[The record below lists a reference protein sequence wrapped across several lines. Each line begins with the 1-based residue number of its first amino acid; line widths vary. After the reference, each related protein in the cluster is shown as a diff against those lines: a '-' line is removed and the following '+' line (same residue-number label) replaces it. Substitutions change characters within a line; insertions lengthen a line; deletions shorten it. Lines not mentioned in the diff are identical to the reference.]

1 MRAIRLRAAHNL
13 VHEHATFRSVAAH
26 NFSHIS
32 TFRMRREFRRGDA
45 GLFGGHLLRVDAR
58 ERNRMTI
65 RVRTIPAWLALAGAV
80 LTLAACDEPQAEQA
94 PAPPQVSVITLQPSP
109 RPYIRELPGRI
120 APTRVA
126 EVRARVAGIVLERT
140 FQQGADVKAGDV
152 LYRID
157 PVRFE
162 VELRAAEAALAKAQ
176 AVLDQ
181 AEQQAR
187 RVEKLAS
194 GNAATQAQHEAAIA
208 TFRQAEADVA
218 ARKADVARAKL
229 DVDYTTVR
237 LPISGRIGRALVTE
251 GALVGQGE
259 ATHLATVQQL
269 DPVYADFTQSAGE
282 LQQLR
287 RDLESGA
294 LEQVAPDAAK
304 VQLVLDDGT
313 LYPHPGKL
321 LFSDASVDP
330 STGQVTLRGEFPNP
344 KRELLPGM
352 YVRVQIV
359 QGTDG
364 DALAVPQQAVQ
375 RNDSGGGEVFVVR
388 ADNRAVLRP
397 VRAGRLVD
405 GEWVVIEGVEPGDR
419 IVVEGFQKFEP
430 GDVVNPLPW
439 DGTQSA
445 ATSPGAE
452 VQGAE
457 PVSVRY
463 STAR

>member
-1 MRAIRLRAAHNL
+1 MRIQTHAIPTW
-13 VHEHATFRSVAAH
+13 V
-26 NFSHIS
+26 
-32 TFRMRREFRRGDA
+32 
-45 GLFGGHLLRVDAR
+45 
-58 ERNRMTI
+58 
-65 RVRTIPAWLALAGAV
+65 ALACAMVG
-80 LTLAACDEPQAEQA
+80 LAACDEPQAEQVV
-94 PAPPQVSVITLQPSP
+94 APPQVSVITLQPSP

-126 EVRARVAGIVLERT
+126 EVRARVAGIVFERS

-162 VELRAAEAALAKAQ
+162 VELKAAEAALAKAQ

-181 AEQQAR
+181 AELQAK

-194 GNAATQAQHEAAIA
+194 GQAASQAQYEAAVA
-208 TFRQAEADVA
+208 AFRQAQADVA
-218 ARKADVARAKL
+218 ARKAEVARAKL

-237 LPISGRIGRALVTE
+237 SPIRGRIGRALVTE

-269 DPVYADFTQSAGE
+269 DPVYADFTQSAAE

-304 VQLVLDDGT
+304 VRLMLDDET
-313 LYPHPGKL
+313 LYPLPGRL

-344 KRELLPGM
+344 KGELLPGM

-375 RNDSGGGEVFVVR
+375 RDDAGGSQVYVVR
-388 ADNRAVLRP
+388 ADNRVVLKP
-397 VRAGRLVD
+397 VRAGRIVD
-405 GEWVVIEGVEPGDR
+405 DEWQVLDGVDPGERV
-419 IVVEGFQKFEP
+419 VVEGFQKFQA
-430 GDVVNPLPW
+430 GDLVDPVAWPASR
-439 DGTQSA
+439 SA
-445 ATSPGAE
+445 SEDPPAE
-452 VQGAE
+452 DAQPSE
-457 PVSVRY
+457 TPVRY
-463 STAR
+463 STAH